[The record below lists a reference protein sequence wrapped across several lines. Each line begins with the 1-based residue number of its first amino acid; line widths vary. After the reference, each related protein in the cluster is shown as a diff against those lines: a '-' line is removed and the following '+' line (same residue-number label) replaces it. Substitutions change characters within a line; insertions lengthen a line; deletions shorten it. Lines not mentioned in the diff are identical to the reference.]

1 MSFLYINDPKKRNE
15 IVADYLA
22 SVKKTRQQQRTCWED
37 EEVIESKKTGGLL
50 KPAHCNPDFKFT
62 IQFLPGDISGL
73 QTKLTYLLAEYQ
85 AGNTFATR
93 NQIVAIADELLCRK
107 HISQEEYHDISSIIK
122 LPNTE

>member
-1 MSFLYINDPKKRNE
+1 MSFVYINDPKKRDK
-15 IVADYLA
+15 IVTDYLA
-22 SVKKTRQQQRTCWED
+22 SVKKTKQRTSWEGGET
-37 EEVIESKKTGGLL
+37 EELL
-50 KPAHCNPDFKFT
+50 KPAISNQEFKFA

-73 QTKLTYLLAEYQ
+73 QTKLSYLLAEYQ

-93 NQIVAIADELLCRK
+93 NQIVAIADELLRRK

>member
-1 MSFLYINDPKKRNE
+1 MSFHYINDPKKRNE

-22 SVKKTRQQQRTCWED
+22 SVKKTRQQRTWED
-37 EEVIESKKTGGLL
+37 EEVIESKKTAGLL
-50 KPAHCNPDFKFT
+50 NPTNSNPEVKFT
-62 IQFLPGDISGL
+62 IQFLPRDIKGL

-93 NQIVAIADELLCRK
+93 NQIVAIADELLRRK

>member
-22 SVKKTRQQQRTCWED
+22 SVKKTRQQRTWNGK
-37 EEVIESKKTGGLL
+37 EVIESKKTGGLL
-50 KPAHCNPDFKFT
+50 NPVNSNPDFKFA

-93 NQIVAIADELLCRK
+93 NQIVAIADELLRRRQL
-107 HISQEEYHDISSIIK
+107 SQEQYDNISSIIQ
-122 LPNTE
+122 LHIE

>member
-1 MSFLYINDPKKRNE
+1 MSFHYINDPKKRNE

-22 SVKKTRQQQRTCWED
+22 SVKKTRQQRTWDGKEI
-37 EEVIESKKTGGLL
+37 IESKKTGGLL

-93 NQIVAIADELLCRK
+93 NQIVAIADELLRRRQL
-107 HISQEEYHDISSIIK
+107 SQEQYNNISSIIQ
-122 LPNTE
+122 LHIE

>member
-22 SVKKTRQQQRTCWED
+22 SVKKTRQQRTWD
-37 EEVIESKKTGGLL
+37 GKEVIESKKTGGLL
-50 KPAHCNPDFKFT
+50 NPAHCNPDFKFT

-93 NQIVAIADELLCRK
+93 NQIVAIADELLRRRQL
-107 HISQEEYHDISSIIK
+107 SQEQYDNINSIIQ
-122 LPNTE
+122 LHIE

>member
-1 MSFLYINDPKKRNE
+1 MSFHYINDPKKRNE

-22 SVKKTRQQQRTCWED
+22 SVKKTRQQRTWDGKEI
-37 EEVIESKKTGGLL
+37 IESKKTGGLL

-62 IQFLPGDISGL
+62 IQFLPGDIRGL

-93 NQIVAIADELLCRK
+93 NQIVAIADELLRRK
-107 HISQEEYHDISSIIK
+107 HISQEEYHNISSIIK
-122 LPNTE
+122 LPDTE

>member
-1 MSFLYINDPKKRNE
+1 MSFVYINDPKKRDK
-15 IVADYLA
+15 IVTDYLA
-22 SVKKTRQQQRTCWED
+22 SVKKTKQRTSWEGGET
-37 EEVIESKKTGGLL
+37 EELL
-50 KPAHCNPDFKFT
+50 KPAISNQEFKFA

-93 NQIVAIADELLCRK
+93 NQIVAIADELLRRK